1 MRKAA
6 IIIFAA
12 SVGAAAAYADSVIVG
27 GKEFNLNIPFCG
39 T

>member
-1 MRKAA
+1 MLKAFM
-6 IIIFAA
+6 IVAA
-12 SVGAAAAYADSVIVG
+12 CLAAAAAYAADSVIVG

>member
-1 MRKAA
+1 VTIATFLA
-6 IIIFAA
+6 
-12 SVGAAAAYADSVIVG
+12 VAAYADSVIVG